1 MKFIDE
7 HSAMNV
13 DYAAILRNR
22 GNNVARE
29 AREWL
34 WIAADVIQTLQ
45 HRIRCGDWPK
55 PIEEA
60 VNDPAE

>member
-13 DYAAILRNR
+13 DHAAILRNR

-45 HRIRCGDWPK
+45 HRIRHGDWPK
-55 PIEEA
+55 PIEEDLY
-60 VNDPAE
+60 DPAE